1 MKKYLLF
8 VSFFT
13 LYFQGISQHIADVNF
28 VRGIRY
34 QCETCIDSAN
44 NLTLDAQKLTHLT
57 ISILNISD
65 LTGIDGFS
73 SLTSLNCTNN
83 NLTALPDKLP
93 SKIQS
98 LNVEHNKITHFK
110 NLPNT
115 LKQLDCSNNAL
126 TSLPELPFSLLMLD
140 CSYNKIAVLPAL
152 NNLTSLFCTNNVLTV
167 LPPLPSGLEGLV
179 CSYNQ
184 LKVLPQ
190 LPKPLIR
197 VSCQYNLD
205 IKCLPFLPENLV
217 YLDISKNIVC
227 LPNIVKNL
235 AVDMYEGITA
245 KAVDLPICNALR
257 PPPCDTFPQT
267 IPKDSTILGDK
278 TPKIA
283 ISPNPTEG
291 AVKIK
296 CENCTIKK
304 VAVFN
309 VVGQLLMET
318 QTKLLDFS
326 SLGCGMYIVVIE
338 TENGYT
344 SVEKIIKL

>member
-1 MKKYLLF
+1 MKKYLLLVACF
-8 VSFFT
+8 I
-13 LYFQGISQHIADVNF
+13 LYFPGISQHIADMNF

-44 NLTLDAQKLTHLT
+44 NLTVDAQKLTHLT

-65 LTGIDGFS
+65 LTGIEGFS

-83 NLTALPDKLP
+83 NLTALPDRLP

-98 LNVEHNKITHFK
+98 LNIEHNKITHLK

-115 LKQLDCSNNAL
+115 LKQLDCSNNEL

-140 CSYNKIAVLPAL
+140 CSYNKIVVLPLL
-152 NNLTSLFCTNNVLTV
+152 NNLTSLFCTNNLLTV

-184 LKVLPQ
+184 LKVLPS
-190 LPKPLIR
+190 LPKSLIR

-205 IKCLPFLPENLV
+205 IKCLPLLPENLV

-227 LPNIVKNL
+227 LPNVVKNL

-245 KAVDLPICNALR
+245 KSVNLPICNVLR
-257 PPPCDTFPQT
+257 PLPCDTFPQT

-278 TPKIA
+278 IPKIT
-283 ISPNPTEG
+283 IFPNPTEG
-291 AVKIK
+291 GVNIK
-296 CENCTIKK
+296 YQNCTIKK
-304 VAVFN
+304 ITVFN
-309 VVGQLLMET
+309 VIGQLLIET
-318 QTKLLDFS
+318 QTELLDLS
-326 SLGCGMYIVVIE
+326 NLGCGMYIVQVE
-338 TENGYT
+338 TVSGYT
-344 SVEKIIKL
+344 FVEKIMKM